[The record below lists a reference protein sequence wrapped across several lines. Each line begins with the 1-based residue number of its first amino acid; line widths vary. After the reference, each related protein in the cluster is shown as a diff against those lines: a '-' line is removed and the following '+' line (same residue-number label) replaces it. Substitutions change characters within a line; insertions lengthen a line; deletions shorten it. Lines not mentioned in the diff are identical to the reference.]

1 MEFFLLMGCR
11 VIVEKREMYR
21 TVFECLLGQ
30 FYFVL
35 STELYLSACEGR
47 FCFCFKYRTV
57 FECLLGQFVFVC
69 FLSTKL
75 YLSAC

>member
-1 MEFFLLMGCR
+1 MEFSLLMSCR

-30 FYFVL
+30 FYLVL

-47 FCFCFKYRTV
+47 FV
-57 FECLLGQFVFVC
+57 FGFV
-69 FLSTKL
+69 LSTEL